1 MLDGMGMTWMQN
13 RTCERCDGEGVVEEK
28 LYSPGWND
36 LGREVFCPDCMGKG
50 WLVDEYGDED

>member
-1 MLDGMGMTWMQN
+1 MTWMQN